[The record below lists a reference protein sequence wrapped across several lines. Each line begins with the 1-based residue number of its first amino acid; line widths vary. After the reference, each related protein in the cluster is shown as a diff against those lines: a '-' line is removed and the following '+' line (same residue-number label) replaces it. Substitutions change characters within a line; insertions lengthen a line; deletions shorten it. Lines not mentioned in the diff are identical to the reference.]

1 MQTRGM
7 SAVSRLVAIL
17 LCLLMTL
24 TAAPLCS
31 SGADQSQPSPDGSA
45 KKPSQGFQVSKD
57 TGIQHAVPKKPV
69 RIKLHRNAKGD
80 YSWDLTGDSVDDIVK
95 ADRRLRKLLDIE

>member
-1 MQTRGM
+1 
-7 SAVSRLVAIL
+7 
-17 LCLLMTL
+17 MTL

-31 SGADQSQPSPDGSA
+31 SGADQGQPSPDGSA

-80 YSWDLTGDSVDDIVK
+80 YSWDLTGDSVDDVVK